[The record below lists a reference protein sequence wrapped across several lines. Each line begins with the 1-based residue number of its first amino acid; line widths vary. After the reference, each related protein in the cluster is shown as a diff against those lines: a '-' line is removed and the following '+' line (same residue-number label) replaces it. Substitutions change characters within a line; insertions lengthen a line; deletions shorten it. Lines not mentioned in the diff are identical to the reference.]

1 MTNVVQLF
9 PTADAPTVL
18 RSIASGIENGEY
30 PETDCTVILGSR
42 IFHAGTV
49 DDGEA
54 AMEAV
59 WNMTYGIHKLMFTA
73 LAAEAGL
80 D

>member
-9 PTADAPTVL
+9 PTADAPTIL
-18 RSIASGIENGEY
+18 RSIASAIESGEY
-30 PETDCTVILGSR
+30 PKTDCTVILGSR

-49 DDGEA
+49 DDAEA
-54 AMEAV
+54 AQEAV

-73 LAAEAGL
+73 LSAEVG
-80 D
+80 